1 LLSIGKQ
8 LPNFHIHSADRFHE
22 LVTMLKALE
31 LVGFKSFANKTRF
44 EFPEG
49 ITVVVGPNGSGKSNI
64 VDAIKWVLGEQS
76 AKSLRGQ
83 EMADVIFKGSGSG
96 GRKAMNTAEA
106 TLVFDNS
113 TGVLGVESIEVR
125 VTRRVYRSG
134 EGEYLINGQPSRLRD
149 ILDLFR
155 GTGAGAHAYSLIE
168 QGKVDVLLSA
178 SPRERRTIF
187 EEAAGISRFKAKKVE
202 AARRLER
209 VEQNMLRLSDIVDEV
224 ESRLRGVKS
233 QAGKARRYREYT
245 ERLQD
250 LRTHVGNV
258 EWQQLSVQIEEV
270 KARHMAL
277 QDRSSATDAEAE
289 SLESRVLELE
299 REAEVVSEE
308 LHNCETKIA
317 TRRERIATRELAV
330 RHEFRRIR
338 ELNETLTRN
347 RRQFATMST
356 RADDLISQF
365 TETSVEFQQA
375 EGMYLEASNG
385 VRECERSWSNIS
397 DQLQRIR
404 EQSDALR
411 GQQLEILNKNATLTK
426 EHSAAESQTTA
437 LVESKKKSGQQLD
450 RLNPLLQE
458 QTEKVRSLR
467 EKEPELA
474 EEADRLKNQVSQ
486 LRGQMSEQRGL
497 RKSAR
502 EHQLKI
508 QADCT
513 SCGERVAVLEE
524 LEQRLEGLNSGVKH
538 VLSTAQDAVSG
549 PYSDVVGLV
558 ADLLQVNV
566 EYAPLVEVAL
576 GDIAHYV
583 VLNGESLLDEI
594 RDGMHLPG
602 RVGFILTDGPLLAP
616 SLKRI
621 QLGGQPGVLG
631 RADQFVGPNP
641 PLSGIVNHLLGNT
654 WFVETLQN
662 ALELWQRSQGGVRF
676 VTRGGELLDSDGT
689 LVVGS
694 QQSASGLISRRSEL
708 RALRVKLTELEHAR
722 QSADQEDLRLEN
734 VITDLEQR
742 IRKLEEEHKDR
753 ARHLA
758 EYRVGLQA
766 AQERHE
772 LLHGQHQAIQ
782 VDFDTSSVNLQ
793 ESNLRRRTLQEKLF
807 QAEQQL
813 EEVNLNLAT
822 ASEQLEQSETDERA
836 KSLEVTAAKVET
848 AKCEQRLEGLQ
859 AAMKQFQRDREERD
873 KALRDSQVQ
882 IVDVKKHYQQ
892 ANIDALELNS
902 ELALLYLQKDALA
915 HESVQLI
922 ARREQAGQGRS
933 EASQKA
939 QRARRQFQG
948 LQDSLRQAELQMSQ
962 TSHERMVLEERLR
975 DEYGIE
981 LSMLI
986 QKPSASETLQRGEMN
1001 AEISELRRKINNI
1014 GAVNMQAL
1022 DELEQLQ
1029 SRFNLLTEQHR
1040 DLTAAKDSLE
1050 KIIRKINADSRR
1062 LFTETLEAIRGNFQ
1076 TLFRKTFGGGRADIQ
1091 LEEDVDILESGIEI
1105 VATPPGKN
1113 SLGLSLLSGGERALT
1128 AVTLLLAI
1136 FQYRPSPFCV
1146 LDEVDGPLDEANIER
1161 FTNVLKDFLH
1171 WTKFVVVT
1179 HSKKTMT
1186 AATTLYGVTMQE
1198 SGISKRVAVQ
1208 FDDVA
1213 EDGRIRQ
1220 EVLDQP
1226 EETADVDDERG
1237 AA

>member
-1 LLSIGKQ
+1 
-8 LPNFHIHSADRFHE
+8 
-22 LVTMLKALE
+22 MLKALE

-44 EFPEG
+44 EFPDG

-83 EMADVIFKGSGSG
+83 EMTDVIFKGSASG

-106 TLVFDNS
+106 TLIFDNS
-113 TGVLGVESIEVR
+113 TGVLGVEPVEVR

-149 ILDLFR
+149 IRDLFR
-155 GTGAGAHAYSLIE
+155 GTGAGANAYSLIE

-178 SPRERRTIF
+178 SAHERRAIF

-233 QAGKARRYREYT
+233 QAGKARRYKEYT

-250 LRTHVGNV
+250 LRTRIGNV
-258 EWQQLSVQIEEV
+258 EWQRLSVQIEEIES
-270 KARHMAL
+270 RHMAL
-277 QDRSSATDAEAE
+277 QDRSRATDAEAE

-299 REAEVVSEE
+299 TEAEVISEK
-308 LHNCETKIA
+308 LRNCETRVA

-330 RHEFRRIR
+330 RHEFRRMR
-338 ELNETLTRN
+338 ELNETLIRS

-356 RADDLISQF
+356 RAGDLNSQF
-365 TETSVEFQQA
+365 TETSEQCQQA
-375 EGMYLEASNG
+375 EGVHLEASKCLH
-385 VRECERSWSNIS
+385 ECERSWSNVS
-397 DQLQRIR
+397 DQLQRNR
-404 EQSDALR
+404 EQTDVLR
-411 GQQLEILNKNATLTK
+411 SQQLEFLNKNAALTK
-426 EHSAAESQTTA
+426 EHSAAESHMTA
-437 LVESKKKSGQQLD
+437 LVESKEKIGQQLG
-450 RLNPLLQE
+450 RFNSLLQE
-458 QTEKVRSLR
+458 QTEKMRGLQ
-467 EKEPELA
+467 EQEPELA

-486 LRGQMSEQRGL
+486 LRAQMSEQRRL
-497 RKSAR
+497 RKSAH

-524 LEQRLEGLNSGVKH
+524 LEQRLEGLDSGVKH

-583 VLNGESLLDEI
+583 VLSGESLLDQI
-594 RDGMHLPG
+594 RSGMQLPG
-602 RVGFILTDGPLLAP
+602 RVGFILADGPLLAP

-621 QLGGQPGVLG
+621 QLGGQSGVLG
-631 RADQFVGPNP
+631 RADQFVGPDP

-654 WFVETLQN
+654 WFVETLQD
-662 ALELWQRSQGGVRF
+662 AMELWQRSQGGVRF

-694 QQSASGLISRRSEL
+694 QHGTSGLIFRRSEL
-708 RALRVKLTELEHAR
+708 RSLRVKLTELNRAR
-722 QSADQEDLRLEN
+722 KSADQENLRLEKL
-734 VITDLEQR
+734 ITDLEQR
-742 IRKLEEEHKDR
+742 ICKLEEQHKDR
-753 ARHLA
+753 AQHLA
-758 EYRVGLQA
+758 EYRVSLQA

-772 LLHGQHQAIQ
+772 LLHDQHQAVQ
-782 VDFDTSSVNLQ
+782 GDFDTSTADLQ

-807 QAEQQL
+807 RSEQLL
-813 EEVNLNLAT
+813 EEVNLKLT
-822 ASEQLEQSETDERA
+822 SASEQLEQSETEQRA
-836 KSLEVTAAKVET
+836 KSLEATAAKVEM
-848 AKCEQRLEGLQ
+848 AKCEQRLEGLR
-859 AAMKQFQRDREERD
+859 AAMKQFQRDREERGR
-873 KALRDSQVQ
+873 ALRDSQVQ
-882 IVDVKKHYQQ
+882 IVDVEKHYQQ
-892 ANIDALELNS
+892 ATIDALALNS
-902 ELALLYLQKDALA
+902 ELALLYLQKDELA
-915 HESVQLI
+915 NESVQLI
-922 ARREQAGQGRS
+922 VRREQAGQGRS

-939 QRARRQFQG
+939 QLARRQLRG
-948 LQDSLRQAELQMSQ
+948 LQDSLRQAELHMSQ
-962 TSHERMVLEERLR
+962 TSHERTVLEERLR

-981 LSMLI
+981 LSMLT
-986 QKPSASETLQRGEMN
+986 QGPSASETRQRVEMDT
-1001 AEISELRRKINNI
+1001 EISELRRKINNI

-1029 SRFNLLTEQHR
+1029 SRFNLLSEQHR

-1050 KIIRKINADSRR
+1050 KIIRKINGDSRR
-1062 LFTETLEAIRGNFQ
+1062 LFTETLEAIRENFQ

-1091 LEEDVDILESGIEI
+1091 LEEGVDILESGIEI

-1146 LDEVDGPLDEANIER
+1146 LDEVDGPLDEANVER
-1161 FTNVLKDFLH
+1161 FTNVLKDFLN

-1179 HSKKTMT
+1179 HSKKTMNS
-1186 AATTLYGVTMQE
+1186 ATTLYGVTMQE
-1198 SGISKRVAVQ
+1198 SGISKRVAVR

-1213 EDGRIRQ
+1213 EDGHIRQ
-1220 EVLDQP
+1220 EVLDHS
-1226 EETADVDDERG
+1226 EETSDGADERG

>member
-1 LLSIGKQ
+1 
-8 LPNFHIHSADRFHE
+8 
-22 LVTMLKALE
+22 MLKALE
-31 LVGFKSFANKTRF
+31 LIGFKSFANKTRF

-113 TGVLGVESIEVR
+113 TGILGVDPVDVR

-149 ILDLFR
+149 IRDLFR
-155 GTGAGAHAYSLIE
+155 GTGAGADAYSLIE

-178 SPRERRTIF
+178 SARERRAIF

-209 VEQNMLRLSDIVDEV
+209 VEQNMLRLSDIVEEV
-224 ESRLRGVKS
+224 EIRLRGVKS
-233 QAGKARRYREYT
+233 QAGKARRYKEYT

-258 EWQQLSVQIEEV
+258 EWQQLSVQIDEI

-277 QDRSSATDAEAE
+277 QDRSRVTESEAE

-299 REAEVVSEE
+299 TEAEVISEQS
-308 LHNCETKIA
+308 HNCEAKIA
-317 TRRERIATRELAV
+317 IRRERIATRELAV
-330 RHEFRRIR
+330 RHEFRRMR
-338 ELNETLTRN
+338 ELNETLIRS

-356 RADDLISQF
+356 RADDLTSQF
-365 TETSVEFQQA
+365 TDTSVQFQRA
-375 EGMYLEASNG
+375 EAVHLEASRCL
-385 VRECERSWSNIS
+385 RECERSWSNIS
-397 DQLQRIR
+397 DQLQRVR
-404 EQSDALR
+404 KQTDELR
-411 GQQLEILNKNATLTK
+411 SQQMEFLNKNAALTK
-426 EHSAAESQTTA
+426 EHSAAESQMTA
-437 LVESKKKSGQQLD
+437 LVEAKEKIGQQLD
-450 RLNPLLQE
+450 RLHSMLQE
-458 QTEKVRSLR
+458 QTVKVRGLR
-467 EKEPELA
+467 ETEPELA
-474 EEADRLKNQVSQ
+474 EQADQLKNQVSQ
-486 LRGQMSEQRGL
+486 LRGQMSQQRKF

-502 EHQLKI
+502 EHQFKV

-513 SCGERVAVLEE
+513 SCGERIAVLEE
-524 LEQRLEGLNSGVKH
+524 LEQRREGLDAGVKH
-538 VLSTAQDAVSG
+538 VLSTAQDSVSG

-566 EYAPLVEVAL
+566 EYAPLVEVGL

-583 VLNGESLLDEI
+583 VLSGESLLDEI
-594 RDGMHLPG
+594 RSGMHLPG
-602 RVGFILTDGPLLAP
+602 RVGFILAEGPLLAP

-631 RADQFVGPNP
+631 RADQFVGPDR

-654 WFVETLQN
+654 WFVETLQD
-662 ALELWQRSQGGVRF
+662 AIDLWQRSHGGVRF

-694 QQSASGLISRRSEL
+694 QQSTSGLISRRSEL
-708 RALRVKLTELEHAR
+708 RALRVKLTELDR
-722 QSADQEDLRLEN
+722 TRKSADQETSRLER
-734 VITDLEQR
+734 VIADLEQR
-742 IRKLEEEHKDR
+742 IRKLEEQHKDC

-758 EYRVGLQA
+758 EYRVSLQA
-766 AQERHE
+766 AQERHD

-782 VDFDTSSVNLQ
+782 GDFDRSTADLQ
-793 ESNLRRRTLQEKLF
+793 ESNLRRRMLQEQLF
-807 QAEQQL
+807 QADQQL
-813 EEVNLNLAT
+813 EEVNLNLANT
-822 ASEQLEQSETDERA
+822 SKQFEQSEVEQRA
-836 KSLEVTAAKVET
+836 KSVEVTAAKVEM
-848 AKCEQRLEGLQ
+848 AKCEQRLEGLR
-859 AAMKQFQRDREERD
+859 AAMKQFQRDREERE
-873 KALRDSQVQ
+873 KALRDSQIQ
-882 IVDVKKHYQQ
+882 IVNVENHYQQ
-892 ANIDALELNS
+892 ANIDALALNS
-902 ELALLYLQKDALA
+902 ELALLYLQKDELA
-915 HESVQLI
+915 NESVQLN
-922 ARREQAGQGRS
+922 ARREQAGKGRS

-939 QRARRQFQG
+939 QLARRQLRG
-948 LQDSLRQAELQMSQ
+948 LQDSVRQAELQMSQ
-962 TSHERMVLEERLR
+962 TSHERTVLEERLR

-981 LSMLI
+981 LSMLS
-986 QKPSASETLQRGEMN
+986 QRPSASETRQRVEMN
-1001 AEISELRRKINNI
+1001 TEISELRRKINNI

-1029 SRFNLLTEQHR
+1029 SRFNLLSEQHR

-1091 LEEDVDILESGIEI
+1091 LEDDVDILESGIEI

-1161 FTNVLKDFLH
+1161 FTNVLKEFLN

-1186 AATTLYGVTMQE
+1186 SATTLYGVTMQE

-1213 EDGRIRQ
+1213 EDGHIRQ
-1220 EVLDQP
+1220 DVLDES
-1226 EETADVDDERG
+1226 EETSEGEDERG